1 MIGISSSIPKTN
13 YVLMIVELV
22 DELMKSIYQ
31 SCNLFLELI
40 VTQEII
46 NVMILSNSSD
56 KHELQ
61 T

>member
-40 VTQEII
+40 VLII
-46 NVMILSNSSD
+46 RVYTHKRLS
-56 KHELQ
+56 